1 MAAEVLSAC
10 YRWWYAAVVDA
21 DLEQFL
27 DLLDSIDET
36 TVGTSVRMPVALR
49 DAAAVAVRAGLIA
62 STTEATVRGLLIQL
76 EAVAQR
82 AVLDAH
88 YREHPEARPD
98 LGEIAVAAA
107 ELNAHP
113 LATRPDLVQ
122 RAAKELVLIV
132 DDPSPDEVLA
142 YAAGLAAAN
151 PAA

>member
-1 MAAEVLSAC
+1 M
-10 YRWWYAAVVDA
+10 DA

-62 STTEATVRGLLIQL
+62 STTEVTVRGLLIEL

-82 AVLDAH
+82 AVLDEH
-88 YREHPEARPD
+88 YREHPEARPS

-113 LATRPDLVQ
+113 LAARPELVH
-122 RAAKELVLIV
+122 RAATELVRIV
-132 DDPSPDEVLA
+132 EDPSPDEVLA

>member
-1 MAAEVLSAC
+1 MN
-10 YRWWYAAVVDA
+10 VDI
-21 DLEQFL
+21 ERFL
-27 DLLDSIDET
+27 DLLDSVDES
-36 TVGTSVRMPVALR
+36 TVGTSIRMPVALR

-62 STTEATVRGLLIQL
+62 STTEVTVRGLSVEL

-88 YREHPEARPD
+88 YLEHPEARPS

-113 LATRPDLVQ
+113 LADRPDLVQ
-122 RAAKELVLIV
+122 RAATEIVRIV
-132 DDPSPDEVLA
+132 DDPSPAEVLA
-142 YAAGLAAAN
+142 YAAGLASAS

>member
-1 MAAEVLSAC
+1 MN
-10 YRWWYAAVVDA
+10 A
-21 DLEQFL
+21 DIERFL
-27 DLLDSIDET
+27 DLLDSVDES
-36 TVGTSVRMPVALR
+36 TVGTSIRMPVALR

-62 STTEATVRGLLIQL
+62 STTEVTVRGLLVEL

-88 YREHPEARPD
+88 YREHPEARPS

-113 LATRPDLVQ
+113 LADRPELVQ
-122 RAAKELVLIV
+122 RAATEIV
-132 DDPSPDEVLA
+132 RIVEDPSPAEVLA

-151 PAA
+151 PAT